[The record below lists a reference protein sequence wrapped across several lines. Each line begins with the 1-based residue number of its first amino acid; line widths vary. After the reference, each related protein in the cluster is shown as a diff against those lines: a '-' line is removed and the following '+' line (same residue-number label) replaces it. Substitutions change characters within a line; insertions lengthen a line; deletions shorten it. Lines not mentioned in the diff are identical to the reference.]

1 MADWGLLAGL
11 GEAMKGFGNAWSDKS
26 TAELKERLAQ
36 EREARAEQRELAKEE
51 RRRKQEESTPAE
63 HRIERDSDGATWR
76 VPYNK
81 FGQPLG
87 ERTLA
92 SAQDIKDYNFED
104 KKRQVSLDNLV
115 NQGVRAQEMH
125 DANMGYRRAA
135 TSAQEALA
143 DTRLNPRARP
153 SSGRSGSS
161 RTSLDEVDG
170 PVNESDLA
178 QAMIK
183 EYPDLFKDTGLTT
196 QEGFDYALES
206 IRAAQ
211 RTGKDPVL
219 VARDAI
225 RLYQE
230 RKKKAPQRSGG
241 IKLGG

>member
-11 GEAMKGFGNAWSDKS
+11 GNAMKGFGDAWSDKS
-26 TAELKERLAQ
+26 AGELKERLAQ

-51 RRRKQEESTPAE
+51 RRRKQEENSPAE

-92 SAQDIKDYNFED
+92 SSEDIKNYNFED
-104 KKRQVSLDNLV
+104 KKRTVSLDNLV
-115 NQGVRAQEMH
+115 NQGVRAQELH
-125 DANMGYRRAA
+125 DANLGYKRAA
-135 TSAQEALA
+135 TATQEARA
-143 DTRLNPRARP
+143 DTLLNPRARP
-153 SSGRSGSS
+153 STSRSG

-170 PVNESDLA
+170 PVNESDMA

-225 RLYQE
+225 RLYQD

-241 IKLGG
+241 LKLGN